1 MTEENLFITEDFF
14 SWLLTCKNR
23 DLQIKSYQKLES
35 LSNLVSISDD
45 WKFELIIYSFQSIY
59 QSWLERTC
67 LEFGDIKLRLRFD
80 TENGLQDLVKGVR
93 LPWERSKGIKLEVSQ
108 LLFYCVTINF
118 TDYSY

>member
-67 LEFGDIKLRLRFD
+67 LDFGDIKLRLRFD

-108 LLFYCVTINF
+108 LLFYCVKINV
-118 TDYSY
+118 TDYSN

>member
-14 SWLLTCKNR
+14 SWLLTRKDR
-23 DLQIKSYQKLES
+23 DLQIKRYQKLES

-93 LPWERSKGIKLEVSQ
+93 LPWERSKGIKLEVRQ

-118 TDYSY
+118 TDYSN

>member
-108 LLFYCVTINF
+108 FLFNCATINF
-118 TDYSY
+118 TDYSN

>member
-23 DLQIKSYQKLES
+23 DLQIKSYQNLES

-108 LLFYCVTINF
+108 LLFYCVTFNF
-118 TDYSY
+118 TDYSN

>member
-108 LLFYCVTINF
+108 LLFYCVKINF
-118 TDYSY
+118 TDYSN

>member
-1 MTEENLFITEDFF
+1 MTEENLFIIEDFF

>member
-14 SWLLTCKNR
+14 SWLLTCKNK

-108 LLFYCVTINF
+108 LLFYCVKINF
-118 TDYSY
+118 TDYSN

>member
-14 SWLLTCKNR
+14 SWLLTCKNK

-108 LLFYCVTINF
+108 LLFNCATINF
-118 TDYSY
+118 TDYSN

>member
-108 LLFYCVTINF
+108 LLFYCVTFNF
-118 TDYSY
+118 TDYSN

>member
-118 TDYSY
+118 TDYSN

>member
-108 LLFYCVTINF
+108 LLFYCVKINF

>member
-23 DLQIKSYQKLES
+23 DLQFKSYQKLES

-118 TDYSY
+118 TDYSN